1 MTPTRALIE
10 LYEHQQIR
18 RPSGPPSLE
27 DEQLAERLS
36 LGVDHPRLNIRW
48 LANGQVEVAANAWV
62 GVVRFTNLDVH
73 VRPKYAGN
81 TLALLKMLDFTR
93 STSGFRRLIND
104 RTFEPEGVHLL
115 EIIVNLLC
123 EETEHLIRRG
133 LLRRYRSHDDLLPVL
148 RGRLD
153 HRAQL
158 LRRFGQLDQLHCRFD
173 EHDTNHAEHQLLLT
187 ALDFAR
193 PIVES
198 QELRRWLDRLI
209 GEFSQVCTP
218 ISQPA
223 DFYRRQIVYDRSND
237 RYRTAHELSY
247 LILDH
252 IGLDDLFRTSGSLR
266 ARSFMIDMNQLFE
279 KFVSKLFSESLQDS
293 QFDVTT
299 QKRFQASI
307 VGTHS
312 GIPYTTLKPDLVVRN
327 LSDGSIVPVDLKYK
341 LYDQSRIST
350 ADLYQVFTY
359 AVAISKA
366 GDLPSSAVIFPGRS
380 TEVAAQLDVIASNG
394 SSCGHIT
401 AISIDIESSLEG
413 IVDNQ
418 LSKHL
423 AANIRALIS
432 KLFRGMTGQVHLA
445 DTNQL
450 TFAASRG
457 D

>member
-81 TLALLKMLDFTR
+81 TLALLKMLDYTR
-93 STSGFRRLIND
+93 STSGFRRLASD
-104 RTFEPEGVHLL
+104 RTFEPEGAAPSRDH
-115 EIIVNLLC
+115 C
-123 EETEHLIRRG
+123 ESALRG
-133 LLRRYRSHDDLLPVL
+133 NRAPHPAMDYCAATAAATDLLPVL

-173 EHDTNHAEHQLLLT
+173 EHDTDHAEHQLLLT
-187 ALDFAR
+187 ALDVAR

-198 QELRRWLDRLI
+198 QELRRGLDRLR
-209 GEFSQVCTP
+209 GELSQVCTP

-252 IGLDDLFRTSGSLR
+252 IGLDDLFRTTGSLR

-327 LSDGSIVPVDLKYK
+327 LS
-341 LYDQSRIST
+341 R
-350 ADLYQVFTY
+350 
-359 AVAISKA
+359 
-366 GDLPSSAVIFPGRS
+366 
-380 TEVAAQLDVIASNG
+380 
-394 SSCGHIT
+394 
-401 AISIDIESSLEG
+401 
-413 IVDNQ
+413 
-418 LSKHL
+418 
-423 AANIRALIS
+423 
-432 KLFRGMTGQVHLA
+432 
-445 DTNQL
+445 
-450 TFAASRG
+450 
-457 D
+457 